1 MIDWAALG
9 RLGFA
14 PDVALFAPGAEDPVF
29 GFVVCRAASCDQV
42 VHSGS
47 LGLCWRCGQLWQKA
61 GQGADFE
68 VFCATVPGRTRHNRG
83 GVLCRVCRTPGH
95 ERPVRAHGLCTMC
108 SKTMANR
115 GQSPDEYVNGDAE
128 YEAAVPRRTFGRCL
142 VTVCDRWGMAQPA
155 AYLHRPGIATG
166 PVYCGL
172 TGSVSALGHASLCSL
187 LLIGAASCERRA
199 GSRGAERPRKRRRRR
214 P

>member
-9 RLGFA
+9 RLGFD
-14 PDVALFAPGAEDPVF
+14 PGMALFAPGAQDPVF

-42 VHSGS
+42 VHGGS

-83 GVLCRVCRTPGH
+83 GALCRVCRTPGH
-95 ERPVRAHGLCTMC
+95 ERPVRSHGLCTMC

-128 YEAAVPRRTFGRCL
+128 YEAAVPRPAFGRCL
-142 VTVCDRWGMAQPA
+142 VTVCDRWAW
-155 AYLHRPGIATG
+155 R
-166 PVYCGL
+166 
-172 TGSVSALGHASLCSL
+172 S
-187 LLIGAASCERRA
+187 RRFV
-199 GSRGAERPRKRRRRR
+199 RGAR
-214 P
+214 